1 MAMPEDKIN
10 GSSHGK
16 NKPDVE
22 TIKKVEV
29 LLYLPQ
35 KTQKRFRLR
44 RISKRFAN
52 ISYQKEDGET
62 EMKKIIITTQD
73 EFDKIRRINADE
85 EVIFES
91 NDIEINCILK
101 VYGVLHLKGNIQSS
115 WDNKF
120 IQTRDSSQAHIVTR
134 ESSHAHIVTRESSQV
149 KKLLLF
155 GFSIVTIPFDFKF
168 PFKKSKT
175 AKIQR
180 YKFKDLKK
188 YLEVIE
194 EKKGGER

>member
-91 NDIEINCILK
+91 NDIEINCILE
-101 VYGVLHLKGNIQSS
+101 VYGTLRLKGKIQSS
-115 WDNKF
+115 WNC
-120 IQTRDSSQAHIVTR
+120 
-134 ESSHAHIVTRESSQV
+134 
-149 KKLLLF
+149 
-155 GFSIVTIPFDFKF
+155 
-168 PFKKSKT
+168 
-175 AKIQR
+175 KI
-180 YKFKDLKK
+180 YPNVG
-188 YLEVIE
+188 VIA
-194 EKKGGER
+194 GPYCNAGVIAGPYCNAGVIAG